1 MLNQT
6 FCTEEMATKKNNIVE
21 EEVLN
26 PKAMVYGDGDPEP
39 GQQDGGSEVP
49 GGSEEP
55 GQGQGDAPAVDSS
68 TGDTSTNQNE
78 EENTEMTLQESIQAQ
93 LKRGSEI
100 VDMGP
105 NYKET
110 YAGSVKDASLGAGAA
125 QASNMQTATTVG
137 ARIPQVDTSEYAVRA
152 RFTANGKNAG
162 ADSDFAVKATG
173 EGAGFKPTKDVK
185 KNAFPEDGAG
195 YQEVVNTQSY

>member
-1 MLNQT
+1 
-6 FCTEEMATKKNNIVE
+6 MATKKNNIVE
-21 EEVLN
+21 EEILN
-26 PKAMVYGDGDPEP
+26 PKTMVYGDGDPEP
-39 GQQDGGSEVP
+39 ENP
-49 GGSEEP
+49 GG
-55 GQGQGDAPAVDSS
+55 GQEQGGTPAVDSS
-68 TGDTSTNQNE
+68 TGDTSTGDTSTNENE

-125 QASNMQTATTVG
+125 QASNMQITTTVG

-162 ADSDFAVKATG
+162 QNSDFAVKATG